1 MLCKPHRYWLAE
13 HHIER
18 YINLNI
24 VMQDISEQL
33 LREQLLKISQRLI
46 TTGLNKGTAGN
57 CSVRSGDSFL
67 VTPSGMAVED
77 MTADSMVQMQFD
89 GSYEQNKIP
98 SSEWRFHRDILAN
111 RPDVNAIVHTHSMF
125 TTTLACLHKD
135 IPPFHYMIAV
145 AGGDTIRCAPYALFG
160 SQALSDNA
168 LEALI
173 DRKACLLANHGMIAL
188 GKDLYDALAV
198 TVEVENLCEQYW
210 RVLQISGG
218 QLGEPHILSEAE
230 MRDVFQQFK
239 GYGKWAI

>member
-1 MLCKPHRYWLAE
+1 MNN
-13 HHIER
+13 ER
-18 YINLNI
+18 
-24 VMQDISEQL
+24 EKL
-33 LREQLLKISQRLI
+33 LIIAQKLI
-46 TTGLNKGTAGN
+46 DTGLNKGTAGN
-57 CSVRSGDSFL
+57 ASVRCEDGFL

-77 MTADSMVQMQFD
+77 MSAASMVKMHLNGKVEH
-89 GSYEQNKIP
+89 GSYEPEKIP
-98 SSEWRFHRDILAN
+98 SSEWRFHRDILQS

-125 TTTLACLHKD
+125 ATTLACLHKD

-145 AGGDTIRCAPYALFG
+145 VGGDTIRCASYALFG

-168 LEALI
+168 LIALI

-188 GKDLYDALAV
+188 GRDLDDALAV

-218 QLGEPHILSEAE
+218 QLGEPHILNEAE
-230 MRDVFQQFK
+230 MREVFQQFK